1 MELSKD
7 EIAEELASL
16 QGIMRALRRRRRGLQ
31 KKQAIQG
38 LNAPVEVFTEI
49 EDVSEEIQARENEI
63 THLKSLAAADQVP
76 VAESEYQAMLAE
88 EWDKSSGR
96 LKLAQRARLDW
107 TRVRL
112 GIASERA
119 QAMECTVRV
128 ELAEELFDRLNLN
141 YLPHQFTNVPEPAA
155 PFDFA
160 RLRKAIL
167 LDRPTAIRL
176 FHARLSLVE
185 HFDLNM
191 IQNELFDPHGVCR
204 QDDLEQFSQFLI
216 QVRAALAQSGAAP
229 R

>member
-7 EIAEELASL
+7 EIAEELTSL
-16 QGIMRALRRRRRGLQ
+16 QGIMRAQRRRRRELQ
-31 KKQAIQG
+31 KKHAVRGIDT
-38 LNAPVEVFTEI
+38 PVDVLTEI
-49 EDVSEEIQARENEI
+49 EEVSEQLQEREKEI

-76 VAESEYQAMLAE
+76 VAEIEYQAMLAE

-119 QAMECTVRV
+119 LVMEYTVRV
-128 ELAEELFDRLNLN
+128 QLAEELYDRLNLN
-141 YLPHQFTNVPEPAA
+141 
-155 PFDFA
+155 
-160 RLRKAIL
+160 
-167 LDRPTAIRL
+167 
-176 FHARLSLVE
+176 
-185 HFDLNM
+185 M
-191 IQNELFDPHGVCR
+191 IQNKLFDPPGVCR

-216 QVRAALAQSGAAP
+216 DVRAALAQSSAAP